1 MSGFHNNQPP
11 PTGPQ
16 NEMFMEPG
24 QQAPQHP
31 VGDDS
36 QASHFPPPPAGPPPP
51 NINIIGADP
60 SASNTSETAY
70 QPAYQ
75 PTMYSSIPEESGP
88 PLPTRPARGVAQST
102 FQPPQQDL
110 TPKTCP
116 RCSYNN
122 HTSMT
127 NCEMCEA
134 PLQSA
139 SGYPATSFPP
149 PPPQHPSATGGYEN
163 SAFPP
168 PPHHPSQ
175 GFGHGP
181 NVTGFAPPPQRI
193 NQAFG
198 ADDPSDPLHYTRDPH
213 KLIAYIIPLPI
224 PVLKTAPAGGIPHR
238 FLIYTP
244 PAPPLKKPV
253 LQAGQ
258 KEDKVQ
264 MAQRKWQEQVRK
276 AKTSNEKV
284 TSFKGLHHRM
294 VKTANKGM
302 GLTTSANLDFLGRVS
317 PNKSPAGSRATTPE
331 RLHADD
337 GVQEGHETEKTVPV
351 DEMIFVYPASMG
363 TDEAAL
369 REEFINTMM
378 RTKSKAQKDAV
389 IATGLI
395 PVGFGIDFVSLPIW

>member
-1 MSGFHNNQPP
+1 
-11 PTGPQ
+11 
-16 NEMFMEPG
+16 MEQG
-24 QQAPQHP
+24 QQPPQHP
-31 VGDDS
+31 VQDAPQDA
-36 QASHFPPPPAGPPPP
+36 QFPPPPPGPPPP
-51 NINIIGADP
+51 NINIIGATP
-60 SASNTSETAY
+60 SASSVASPTASQPAY
-70 QPAYQ
+70 QPAYH
-75 PTMYSSIPEESGP
+75 PNIDSSIPEESGP
-88 PLPTRPARGVAQST
+88 PLPMRPAQGVAQST
-102 FQPPQQDL
+102 YQPPQQGSA
-110 TPKTCP
+110 PKTCP

-122 HTSMT
+122 HADMT

-134 PLQSA
+134 PLQQA
-139 SGYPATSFPP
+139 AGGYHGASFPPPPQQHPTAAGGYQNLAFP
-149 PPPQHPSATGGYEN
+149 PPPQHPSQA
-163 SAFPP
+163 
-168 PPHHPSQ
+168 
-175 GFGHGP
+175 FGHAP
-181 NVTGFAPPPQRI
+181 STMGFAPPPQRMS
-193 NQAFG
+193 QGFG
-198 ADDPSDPLHYTRDPH
+198 VDDPSDPLHYTRDPH

-224 PVLKTAPAGGIPHR
+224 PVLKSAPTEGIPHR

-253 LQAGQ
+253 LQPGQ

-302 GLTTSANLDFLGRVS
+302 ALTTSANLDFLGRVS
-317 PNKSPAGSRATTPE
+317 PNKSPATSRATTPE
-331 RLHADD
+331 RLHTDD

-363 TDEAAL
+363 TDEATL
-369 REEFINTMM
+369 REEFITTMM

-395 PVGFGIDFVSLPIW
+395 PVGFGIDFVSLTIYQWRPPFLTRDNS